1 VTTSELSAAAAQGVV
16 PPVEESGWDW
26 PLFWTVVM
34 LCAGG
39 LLMVL
44 SASSADADRLY
55 GNAFHY
61 FSRQIIGLALGLG
74 AAAMVLVMPW
84 RWLRRAIWPS
94 YWGTLV
100 LLAAVMTPFGH
111 AAKGAQRWLSL
122 GPMNFQPSE
131 LAKLA
136 LIVALA
142 HYLSCN
148 EGRLKDVMG
157 VAVPGL
163 SLAAP
168 LITLIIFQSDFGTT
182 VILIGLAGVLLFV
195 AGLQKRW
202 LVGGAGIAAIG
213 LAGMIF
219 TQPYRILRLV
229 AFLDPFADPDAAGY
243 QIVQGWIALA
253 TGGAMGTGVAA
264 GVAQRGFL
272 PEPHT
277 DFISA
282 VIGEEYGAVGWCVA
296 VGLQM
301 FLVWRILQVS
311 ERARDLFGTL
321 VAVGVAALFGAQAS
335 INLGVVA
342 GLMPA
347 KGLVLP
353 FLSYGASAVIVH
365 VLAIGLVLRI
375 GLESKREVS

>member
-1 VTTSELSAAAAQGVV
+1 MTTTELDTSHVTPSES
-16 PPVEESGWDW
+16 EHDESGWDW
-26 PLFWTVVM
+26 PLFGAVA
-34 LCAGG
+34 LLAAFG
-39 LLMVL
+39 LLVIL
-44 SASSADADRLY
+44 SASSADADRIY
-55 GNAFHY
+55 GYPFHY
-61 FSRQIIGLALGLG
+61 IARQSIGLGIGCTLAG
-74 AAAMVLVMPW
+74 VLLTIPW
-84 RWLRRAIWPS
+84 RWLRRSIWPS
-94 YWGTLV
+94 YLV
-100 LLAAVMTPFGH
+100 SLGLLVAVLSPMGH
-111 AAKGAQRWLSL
+111 SAKGATRWLAL

-136 LIVALA
+136 LIAALA
-142 HYLSCN
+142 HYLACN
-148 EGRLKDVMG
+148 EGRLKDVVG

-163 SLAAP
+163 SLLLP
-168 LITLIIFQSDFGTT
+168 LVALIVFQKDFGTT
-182 VILIGLAGVLLFV
+182 VILLGLTGVLLFV

-202 LVGGAGIAAIG
+202 LVGGAALAVCG
-213 LAGMIF
+213 LVAMVLAE
-219 TQPYRILRLV
+219 PYRIKRLT

-253 TGGAMGTGVAA
+253 TGGATGNGMAA

-282 VIGEEYGAVGWCVA
+282 VIGEELGAIGWTIA

-301 FLVWRILQVS
+301 FLVWRVLEVG

-321 VAVGVAALFGAQAS
+321 VCTGVAVLFGSQAI

-342 GLMPA
+342 GMLPA

-365 VLAIGLVLRI
+365 ALAVGFVLRI

>member
-1 VTTSELSAAAAQGVV
+1 
-16 PPVEESGWDW
+16 
-26 PLFWTVVM
+26 
-34 LCAGG
+34 
-39 LLMVL
+39 
-44 SASSADADRLY
+44 
-55 GNAFHY
+55 
-61 FSRQIIGLALGLG
+61 
-74 AAAMVLVMPW
+74 
-84 RWLRRAIWPS
+84 
-94 YWGTLV
+94 
-100 LLAAVMTPFGH
+100 MTPFGH